1 MSAPLFTW
9 LARANFY
16 VAAHA
21 EAVALAPKGRTWVDL
36 GCGPGLVATLGAQ
49 RGFDVKGFDPSR
61 PMIEAARARAQA
73 LGVAAAFEVAS
84 LDDVAAS
91 GVTADVVSAASLL
104 FVLPEPERALERLWS
119 LVAPGGSLLLVE
131 TTAAMRPRAAWQG
144 MAGRGSAGLLLWG
157 LARRGRSVA
166 TVIDAFGAAD
176 LASSVFHPLLR
187 GLVGAWLLRRRG

>member
-1 MSAPLFTW
+1 
-9 LARANFY
+9 
-16 VAAHA
+16 
-21 EAVALAPKGRTWVDL
+21 
-36 GCGPGLVATLGAQ
+36 
-49 RGFDVKGFDPSR
+49 
-61 PMIEAARARAQA
+61 MIEAARARAQA